1 MATALDNLL
10 IEIAHVM
17 KRLPAPAGRSMM
29 LHGSQDIVQ
38 SIERTLQSAK
48 QWASTKISEL
58 KKLPEIA
65 SESTSINPTQLG
77 FGAEN
82 SGFVPD
88 TPYQN
93 REIITS
99 RASKDTLSR
108 ELSLVPPELD
118 EAWIEYRFDTAS
130 KHVDAGEFASA
141 EKILEEL
148 LFQSERAKR
157 LKLELRDK
165 AMVLL
170 SITYCNQRK
179 FMAANKLVRENVFQ
193 GKESVIDRL
202 VGIYLKENMWSDLLQ
217 SDFKGH
223 DSFIST
229 IVQKLCTARKWDE
242 AEELLELEFEGKG
255 TFQVCLGLA
264 YCDNKMWEKAKS
276 LVTSE
281 FEGRQSVM
289 EKLAAGYYRCGKVD
303 EAEPLVIHLLE
314 SKYSVGTETLEIF
327 FALALE
333 YFNRGD
339 LQKAGRYCGKVVDER
354 LSKSLKYGHALAFLL
369 RIYDG
374 LGRKQEAEEF
384 KALLPLG
391 T

>member
-1 MATALDNLL
+1 MDTVATALDNLL
-10 IEIAHVM
+10 NEIDHVM
-17 KRLPAPAGRSMM
+17 SRLPTPVT
-29 LHGSQDIVQ
+29 VQ

-48 QWASTKISEL
+48 QWASTKMSDL
-58 KKLPEIA
+58 KTLPETA
-65 SESTSINPTQLG
+65 SESTSTNPTQL
-77 FGAEN
+77 A
-82 SGFVPD
+82 
-88 TPYQN
+88 PYHN

-99 RASKDTLSR
+99 RASEDTLIR
-108 ELSLVPPELD
+108 DLSLVPPELE
-118 EAWIEYRFDTAS
+118 EAWMEHRLNTAS
-130 KHVDAGEFASA
+130 KHLDSGEFVQA

-148 LFQSERAKR
+148 LFPSERAKR
-157 LKLELRDK
+157 LKPELQDK

-179 FMAANKLVRENVFQ
+179 FPAANKLVRENVFR

-217 SDFKGH
+217 SDFKGR

-229 IVQKLCTARKWDE
+229 IVQKLCTGRKWDE
-242 AEELLELEFEGKG
+242 AEELLELEFEGKSS
-255 TFQVCLGLA
+255 FQVCLGLP

-289 EKLAAGYYRCGKVD
+289 EKLAAGYYRCVKVD
-303 EAEPLVIHLLE
+303 EAEPLVVHLLE
-314 SKYSVGTETLEIF
+314 SKYSVGTETLEVF
-327 FALALE
+327 FALAVE
-333 YFNRGD
+333 YFDRGD
-339 LQKAGRYCGKVVDER
+339 LQKARRYCGKVVDER
-354 LSKSLKYGHALAFLL
+354 RAKSLKYGQALAFLL

-374 LGRKQEAEEF
+374 LGWKAEEF